1 MLNNRL
7 ESLREEI
14 DLSLIDMAKELGV
27 SDSMYSRWEK
37 GRELIPARRIYQIA
51 NYYKIS
57 IDYILG
63 LSKEKQNILSDSEI
77 NYDLV
82 SNRALEIRQ
91 DYGESL
97 RTFAKRLNTSSST
110 WSAYETGKVLI
121 LSAFIYEICKF
132 GGYSADWILGRS
144 DVKFRSDLFNNGT
157 NNCKNL

>member
-1 MLNNRL
+1 MFNNRL

-14 DLSLIDMAKELGV
+14 DLTLIEMAKEFGV

-37 GRELIPARRIYQIA
+37 GHELIPTRRIYQIA
-51 NYYKIS
+51 NYYRLN
-57 IDYILG
+57 IDFILG
-63 LSKEKQNILSDSEI
+63 ISDVKVGIISNDEI
-77 NYDLV
+77 NIDLV
-82 SNRALEIRQ
+82 SKRALEIRR

-97 RTFAKRLNTSSST
+97 RTFSKRLNTSSST

-144 DVKFRSDLFNNGT
+144 EIKFIKDLLNN
-157 NNCKNL
+157 

>member
-14 DLSLIDMAKELGV
+14 DLTIIEMAKELGV

-37 GRELIPARRIYQIA
+37 GRELIPTRRIYQIA
-51 NYYKIS
+51 NYYKIN
-57 IDYILG
+57 IDYILC
-63 LSKEKQNILSDSEI
+63 LSNLRLNIFSVNEI

-82 SNRALEIRQ
+82 SQRALEIRQ

-97 RTFAKRLNTSSST
+97 RTFSKRLNTSSST

-121 LSAFIYEICKF
+121 LSAFIYEICKI

-144 DVKFRSDLFNNGT
+144 EVKFIDDLFDNE
-157 NNCKNL
+157 K